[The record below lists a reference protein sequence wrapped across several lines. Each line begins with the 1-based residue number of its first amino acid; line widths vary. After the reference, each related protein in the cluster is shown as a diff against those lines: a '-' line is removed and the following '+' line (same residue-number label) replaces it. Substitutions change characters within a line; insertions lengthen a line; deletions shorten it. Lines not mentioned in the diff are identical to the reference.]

1 MAERR
6 RKLGELRGNDMDLE
20 AAVADTHS
28 GLPTKLIEMSMA
40 TSRC

>member
-6 RKLGELRGNDMDLE
+6 RKLGELHGNDMDLE

-28 GLPTKLIEMSMA
+28 GLPTKLIAMSMA